1 MHDLM
6 TNAPCGFVA
15 FADDGTM
22 VEVNQTLTELLGY
35 TRLELLGWHVDKIL
49 PPGGRIFYHTYLFPM
64 LKVHEL
70 VEEIY
75 IALRT
80 RDGRDIPMLLN
91 GARRERDGRMV
102 SDCVCLRM
110 IQRHEYED
118 QLLQARRLAEES
130 SAAKAKFLS
139 MMSHDLR
146 TPLTAI
152 YGNAQLLACGDHGPL
167 TPDQQEAAEAIR
179 DACRMQM
186 DLISDILEFAR
197 LESGRV
203 DVKPGPVRAS
213 EVIARAASLMRVQ
226 VKDAGLRLNITPCQE
241 GGTVMADP
249 HLLQQIL
256 LNLLTNA
263 IKFTPGGGEISVSC
277 EARDDRFLLHV
288 RDTGIGI
295 ADEDLERIFSPFVQ
309 VQSGPSAA
317 TAAARGVGLGLAI
330 SRDLARAMQGD
341 VTASSAQTGSV
352 FTIDLPLA
360 PPSETIADEPAAR
373 EPATK

>member
-15 FADDGTM
+15 FADDGTI
-22 VEVNQTLTELLGY
+22 VELNQTLADLLGY
-35 TRLELLGWHVDKIL
+35 SRIELLGWHVDKIL
-49 PPGGRIFYHTYLFPM
+49 PPGARIFYHTYLFPM
-64 LKVHEL
+64 LKVQEL
-70 VEEIY
+70 VEEIF

-80 RDGRDIPMLLN
+80 RDGKDVPMLLN

-110 IQRHEYED
+110 IQRHEYEA

-152 YGNAQLLACGDHGPL
+152 YGNAQMLACGDHGPL
-167 TPDQQEAAEAIR
+167 TADQQEAVEAIR
-179 DACRMQM
+179 DACTMQM
-186 DLISDILEFAR
+186 NLISDILEFAR

-203 DVKPGPVRAS
+203 DVRPGPVRAS
-213 EVIARAASLMRVQ
+213 EIVARAASLIRVQ
-226 VKDAGLRLNITPCQE
+226 VSEAGLRLITRSCE
-241 GGTVMADP
+241 ETDSVMADP

-263 IKFTPGGGEISVSC
+263 VKFTPAGGEITVSC
-277 EARDDRFLLHV
+277 ESRDGRFYFHV

-295 ADEDLERIFSPFVQ
+295 DEADLERIFSPFVQ
-309 VQSGPSAA
+309 VQAVPSAA
-317 TAAARGVGLGLAI
+317 ADAARGVGLGLAI

-341 VTASSAQTGSV
+341 VTASSSETGST
-352 FTIDLPLA
+352 FTIDLPAA